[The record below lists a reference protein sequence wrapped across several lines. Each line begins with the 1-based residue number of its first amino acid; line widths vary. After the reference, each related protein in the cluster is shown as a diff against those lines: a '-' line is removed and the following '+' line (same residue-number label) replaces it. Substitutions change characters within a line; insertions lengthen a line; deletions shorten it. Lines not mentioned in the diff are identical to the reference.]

1 LEGVKPFKTAIVKQR
16 SWVNRNPHVLCVD
29 PVVAQ
34 PDSIPL
40 HLLLSPRE
48 QRRTRQQQQQQQ
60 QQQSASSSDERVPVV
75 AAAGGRRPQEESV
88 VAAAAAAAGRGG
100 VVLDGIFEVCVS
112 GALAHV

>member
-1 LEGVKPFKTAIVKQR
+1 MEGVKPFKTAIVKQR

-60 QQQSASSSDERVPVV
+60 QSASSSDERVPVV
-75 AAAGGRRPQEESV
+75 AAARGRRPQEESV
-88 VAAAAAAAGRGG
+88 AAAAAAGRGG